1 MKERI
6 IGVDYR
12 EPITKRGMWE
22 FEITIAEGLMFL
34 GANKVIVKDFDE
46 IFNILCALSVSY
58 NAKINYEN
66 NRYRLYLLFKEKGR
80 LELLMDN
87 NIPRF
92 MGDNLVRQEQTKGFT
107 YINFLKGLFN
117 SYSYLLEYDK
127 NFENSYRIAVLPILY
142 DKTTRYRLQAI
153 ECLERKLKEIK
164 DSL

>member
-1 MKERI
+1 MRERI

-12 EPITKRGMWE
+12 EPITKRGMLE
-22 FEITIAEGLMFL
+22 FQITIVEGLTFL

-80 LELLMDN
+80 LELLMDDD
-87 NIPRF
+87 IPRL
-92 MGDNLVRQEQTKGFT
+92 MENNLFREGQTKG
-107 YINFLKGLFN
+107 
-117 SYSYLLEYDK
+117 LLEYDK
-127 NFENSYRIAVLPILY
+127 SFENSYRIAVLPTLY

>member
-12 EPITKRGMWE
+12 EPITKSGMWE
-22 FEITIAEGLMFL
+22 FQITIVEGLAFL

-58 NAKINYEN
+58 NAKINYDN
-66 NRYRLYLLFKEKGR
+66 NKHRLYLLFEEKGR
-80 LELLMDN
+80 LELLRGN
-87 NIPRF
+87 NISRL
-92 MGDNLVRQEQTKGFT
+92 MENNLFRKEQTKGFT
-107 YINFLKGLFN
+107 YVDTLKELFD

-127 NFENSYRIAVLPILY
+127 DFENSYRIAVLLTLY
-142 DKTTRYRLQAI
+142 DKTTRYRLQEI